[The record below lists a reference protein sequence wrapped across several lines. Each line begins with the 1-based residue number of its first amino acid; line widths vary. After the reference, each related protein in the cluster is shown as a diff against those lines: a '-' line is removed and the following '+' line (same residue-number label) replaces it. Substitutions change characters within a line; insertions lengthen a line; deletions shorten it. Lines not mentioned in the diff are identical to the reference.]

1 MVLAHWM
8 PDEPQVQL
16 LDARF
21 SFKYVYVKEK
31 AMDIKKHIV
40 IAWDLTL
47 KFIVPLILMTLVMLI
62 VAVITLGIL
71 APVTLA
77 GYMQSILLMIR
88 EGREPKIQDLFS
100 EMKLFL
106 PLLLFGILVT
116 LAIFVGF
123 MLLFIPGVLI
133 TVAVAFSCLY
143 VIPLMTDKRM
153 GLIDAIKESY
163 AMAVKNNISDHIV
176 VAILFYGISG
186 IGGSVVLGFLFTQP
200 LATTFLMS
208 VYDER
213 KEQGQ

>member
-1 MVLAHWM
+1 MVFAHGM
-8 PDEPQVQL
+8 PDKPQAQL
-16 LDARF
+16 LDARL
-21 SFKYVYVKEK
+21 SFKYVCAKEP

-62 VAVITLGIL
+62 VAAITLGIL
-71 APVTLA
+71 APVTFA

-106 PLLLFGILVT
+106 PLLIFGIVIT
-116 LAIFVGF
+116 LAIFIGF
-123 MLLFIPGVLI
+123 MFFFVPGLII

-163 AMAVKNNISDHIV
+163 AMAVKNGISDHIV

-186 IGGSVVLGFLFTQP
+186 VVSWSILGFLFTQP

-213 KEQGQ
+213 TGQGQ